1 VNWHGISV
9 TIGICV
15 LFGGAMLF
23 ISGLPSMR
31 AEQKG
36 QSRPIDSRR
45 QRWGFAAILG
55 GLVLI
60 VIGVNSS
67 IAALVELFNFSFLFW
82 GAWRM
87 SQLPAAKLSQS
98 LELAVIVALWLLTLA
113 VQFATEVNTD
123 VSIDQW
129 SGRDWWNGGA
139 LLLAVFCTGAAY
151 QHVNQ
156 LWHRRKSA
164 PQPA

>member
-1 VNWHGISV
+1 L
-9 TIGICV
+9 TRDAKA
-15 LFGGAMLF
+15 GASQPYWEAWANRDWREFLDCCF
-23 ISGLPSMR
+23 SRVIQFFLPFLGRVADESASG
-31 AEQKG
+31 
-36 QSRPIDSRR
+36 
-45 QRWGFAAILG
+45 
-55 GLVLI
+55 
-60 VIGVNSS
+60 
-67 IAALVELFNFSFLFW
+67 
-82 GAWRM
+82 
-87 SQLPAAKLSQS
+87 AKLSQS

-164 PQPA
+164 PQAA